1 MSIAEFYLDYGLDAE
16 DPDHMNKFLADQFGD
31 GGRRRGGGRGGGGGG
46 GGCDDDDD
54 DDDDDGSIDGNEE
67 P

>member
-16 DPDHMNKFLADQFGD
+16 DPDHMNKFLAAYAP
-31 GGRRRGGGRGGGGGG
+31 GGGGGG
-46 GGCDDDDD
+46 GG
-54 DDDDDGSIDGNEE
+54 DDDDGEYIDVNEE